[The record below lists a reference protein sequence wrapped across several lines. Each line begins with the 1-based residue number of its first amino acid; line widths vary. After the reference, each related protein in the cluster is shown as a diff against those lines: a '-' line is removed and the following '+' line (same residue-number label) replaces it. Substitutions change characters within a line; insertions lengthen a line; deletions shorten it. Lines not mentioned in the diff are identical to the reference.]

1 MMEQQILA
9 ACTRAAVATALDEA
23 KATPIAIGE
32 SVGHTN
38 FATYGTKAGK
48 LVAYEGDEAVVEQTS
63 GEQFRWPSDGM
74 VDIKR
79 VWMLT
84 EQYYK
89 RLSTVVELVG
99 VMDMLGVPPS
109 ETLNQLFAND
119 GPTPGCTCEYC
130 KQFTPEQHEAA
141 RQKLEGTPN
150 PGEEQ
155 AAAAAAAA
163 SAAASTDDQYP
174 PPKPPTSVK
183 SGFPFDDFLDSLRG
197 RN

>member
-9 ACTRAAVATALDEA
+9 ACTREAMLAALDEA

-38 FATYGTKAGK
+38 FATYGTKSGK
-48 LVAYEGDEAVVEQTS
+48 LVAYEGDEAVVQPTV
-63 GEQFRWPSDGM
+63 GEAFRWLTDGM

-79 VWMLT
+79 VWILT

-89 RLSTVVELVG
+89 RLSTVVELVS

-109 ETLNQLFAND
+109 ETLKQLFAND

-141 RQKLEGTPN
+141 RQKLKVEQVHQN

-155 AAAAAAAA
+155 AAVA
-163 SAAASTDDQYP
+163 SAAASIDDQYP